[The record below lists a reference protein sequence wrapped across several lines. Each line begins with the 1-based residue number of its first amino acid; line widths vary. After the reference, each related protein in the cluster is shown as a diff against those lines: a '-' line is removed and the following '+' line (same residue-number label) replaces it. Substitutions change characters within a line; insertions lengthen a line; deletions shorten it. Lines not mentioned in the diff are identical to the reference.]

1 MAMGNGEVS
10 GGEEDEEEEGKK
22 EKGGE
27 GADSEVDIFACLTS
41 TYEPKIDETRDSR

>member
-10 GGEEDEEEEGKK
+10 GGEEEEEEEGKK

-27 GADSEVDIFACLTS
+27 GADSEICRYLRLPHFHV
-41 TYEPKIDETRDSR
+41 